1 MIRALLLLFATLVAA
16 PPGGATEPGGLPPAV
31 QQALKAA
38 GIPSQAVAVVV
49 RPVDSEKASVRHRGD
64 AAMNPASLMKLVVT
78 TAGLELLGPAYTWR
92 TEALADSVPDSQ
104 GVLSGDLTL
113 RGSGDPKLT
122 YDRLWLLL
130 RELRGRG
137 LREIRGD
144 LVIDRGAF
152 APIDHDPAA
161 FDGKLLRPYNVGP
174 DALLFNFATLHL
186 TLAPEQQTVRV
197 LADPLPAGFE
207 IVNKLQLGEN
217 GACGDWRERLEAR
230 LTPSRLTLS
239 GSYPRSCGEK
249 RWHLAG
255 LANGPL
261 LHGVF
266 TRLWRELG
274 GEFSGQLR
282 DRAAPASAILLA
294 ASESPPLGEL
304 VRDINKYS
312 NNVMARQLFLTL
324 GRQVGEGPPRA
335 DAPPVGGSEP
345 GLRARGA
352 NKVGEGPPRADA
364 PPVGG
369 SEPGLRARGA
379 NVVGSGETALADK
392 NIRDWL
398 AKKGLEFPELVLDN
412 GSGLSRRERISADH
426 LAQLLAAAWAS
437 PVMPEL
443 MASLPIVALDGTA
456 KKRYN
461 GVRYAGQAHLKTGS
475 LDGVRGI
482 AGYLLDKGKRR
493 HIVVFI
499 VNHPNAA
506 QAQPAFDALL
516 DGLWHGA
523 F

>member
-1 MIRALLLLFATLVAA
+1 MIRASLLLLATLVAA
-16 PPGGATEPGGLPPAV
+16 PSGGASETGGLPPAV

-38 GIPSQAVAVVV
+38 SIPPQAVAVVV
-49 RPVDSEKASVRHRGD
+49 RPVDGEKITLSHRGD
-64 AAMNPASLMKLVVT
+64 AALNPASLMKLIVT
-78 TAGLELLGPAYTWR
+78 TAGLELLGPAHTWR
-92 TEALADSVPDSQ
+92 TEALADSAPDRQ
-104 GVLSGDLTL
+104 GVLAGDLYL

-144 LVIDRGAF
+144 LVIDRTAF

-186 TLAPEQQTVRV
+186 TLVPEPQTVRV
-197 LADPLPAGFE
+197 LAEPLPAGLE
-207 IVNKLQLGEN
+207 VVSKLQLGES
-217 GACGDWRERLEAR
+217 GPCGDWRERLEAR
-230 LTPSRLTLS
+230 LTASQLTLA
-239 GSYPRSCGEK
+239 GTFPRSCGEK

-255 LANGPL
+255 LANGAL

-274 GEFSGQLR
+274 GRFAGQLKEGT
-282 DRAAPASAILLA
+282 APAGALPLA

-312 NNVMARQLFLTL
+312 NNVMARQLFL
-324 GRQVGEGPPRA
+324 
-335 DAPPVGGSEP
+335 
-345 GLRARGA
+345 
-352 NKVGEGPPRADA
+352 KVGD
-364 PPVGG
+364 
-369 SEPGLRARGA
+369 
-379 NVVGSGETALADK
+379 GETASADR
-392 NIRDWL
+392 NIRAWL
-398 AKKGLEFPELVLDN
+398 ARKGLDFPELVLDN

-443 MASLPIVALDGTA
+443 IASLPIVAHDGTA

-482 AGYLLDKGKRR
+482 AGYLLDQRGKR

-499 VNHPNAA
+499 VNHPNAT

-523 F
+523 S